1 MQREWHFHTRDT
13 YLHYT
18 QCAFDWPPQLA
29 DAPFK
34 MLYPAAKKLG
44 PITYNQGFHA
54 GWVDIEIFRYD
65 NRMYLTSSLVSDK
78 VYDVTNTE

>member
-1 MQREWHFHTRDT
+1 
-13 YLHYT
+13 
-18 QCAFDWPPQLA
+18 
-29 DAPFK
+29 
-34 MLYPAAKKLG
+34 MLYSAAKKLD

-65 NRMYLTSSLVSDK
+65 NCMYLTSSLVSDK